1 MPNLPRLN
9 LLIILQLIVY
19 SSFIN
24 PLLALSQEEGNVVN
38 REEQLHEIN
47 SELPCLDSSKYLS
60 KINYTYLTPSCLLPL
75 AFIH

>member
-19 SSFIN
+19 SRFIN

-47 SELPCLDSSKYLS
+47 
-60 KINYTYLTPSCLLPL
+60 
-75 AFIH
+75 

>member
-1 MPNLPRLN
+1 MPNLPSLN

-38 REEQLHEIN
+38 REELLHEIN
-47 SELPCLDSSKYLS
+47 
-60 KINYTYLTPSCLLPL
+60 
-75 AFIH
+75 